1 MTDNEHHIIEQDK
14 LHTKIYLMLIPW
26 NITLISAIIFE
37 YGFLHA
43 NDEYTHYGYASDAD
57 PVPHITKLS
66 DVCFYGVSTA
76 VSVIAVL
83 LIIVL
88 WIKFIRKTERKTKTA
103 IYLILA
109 FLSEIAVFAAV
120 FFY

>member
-26 NITLISAIIFE
+26 NIALISAIIFG

-43 NDEYTHYGYASDAD
+43 YDEYTHYGYASDAD

-88 WIKFIRKTERKTKTA
+88 WIKFIRKTERKTKSA

-109 FLSEIAVFAAV
+109 FLSEIAVFATV